1 MRELQLLAV
10 ATFLSLVVGGGIFLV
25 VGSDSIPGLGSEYS
39 PAFRTLDKNV
49 SGPTEVLVERKNYIF
64 RNEADYFAF
73 WELIHGNDPGAK
85 RPPLI
90 SFGREQVIA
99 VVGGVRNEEGF
110 DIYIKDIIDSTEERL
125 IEVGL
130 ISSNGECFADAAR
143 NPYHMIVLKKTDK
156 PLRAIEVQEEY
167 SCE

>member
-10 ATFLSLVVGGGIFLV
+10 ATLLSLIIGGGIYLM
-25 VGSDSIPGLGSEYS
+25 VGGNSIPGLGSEYS
-39 PAFRTLDKNV
+39 PAFITLDKSV
-49 SGPTEVLVERKNYIF
+49 FGPTEVLVERKNYIF

-73 WELIHGNDPGAK
+73 WELIHGNSPGAK

-99 VVGGVRNEEGF
+99 VVGGVSNEEGF
-110 DIYIKDIIDSTEERL
+110 DIYIKDVTDSTEERL

-130 ISSNGECFADAAR
+130 
-143 NPYHMIVLKKTDK
+143 VLRT
-156 PLRAIEVQEEY
+156 LQEIHTI
-167 SCE
+167 